1 MNNLGVKLVFQFE
14 FFVCFVFSPLCATI
28 LHKYKILFGGFI
40 RKGRASFRE
49 KQKLPINF
57 SPAPKKNFKDNN
69 KNIHIPRKNLILMII
84 KYFFSSVFL
93 LRHRN
98 IQIKKLPRLARVKL
112 GDDIIIPII
121 KQTHLSQTISCWL
134 SEIYTISV
142 LGGLGSTLPRF
153 NVFFFLQSKNN
164 AHALWGLKASGSSSR
179 PNNTN
184 KVEKCCVIFKGSS

>member
-1 MNNLGVKLVFQFE
+1 MNNLGVKLVFQSE
-14 FFVCFVFSPLCATI
+14 FFYFFFVFSPLCATI

-49 KQKLPINF
+49 AKVANQLFPCSKENY
-57 SPAPKKNFKDNN
+57 FKDNN
-69 KNIHIPRKNLILMII
+69 NNNIHIPRKNLMLMII

-121 KQTHLSQTISCWL
+121 KHT
-134 SEIYTISV
+134 YTLV
-142 LGGLGSTLPRF
+142 
-153 NVFFFLQSKNN
+153 
-164 AHALWGLKASGSSSR
+164 
-179 PNNTN
+179 PNNKLLAVWN
-184 KVEKCCVIFKGSS
+184 IYNISLRRLRINAPSF